1 MAADISPSAPGAG
14 RVAAFFDLGQTIM
27 ARSTVI
33 AYRRPFSAEGLIT
46 PKGIMAFGL
55 TAAAMAIN
63 NRDDDALHATRSR
76 LAQLVAGWP
85 VSTVQRIAQ
94 ETVEAVISPWVYA
107 EARQLITHHHAAGHE
122 VIIVS
127 AAPSVTVQP
136 IADYLGV
143 EHVIATELGV
153 DEGRFSGTVSFFCS
167 GSEKERA
174 IREIAAQRGYDLS
187 RCYAYSDAISDLP
200 MLECVGHPQVTNPDR
215 ALRKVAV
222 ANAWPIHTFRH
233 PVPLIPQEHQR
244 TAGAI
249 GALVALLASAAVGT
263 WCWLRHLDKMS
274 PTRRIRR
281 RLKRK
286 VRRQLRHSVRRAS
299 RAMRRRQTIMDR
311 LMGSLR

>member
-1 MAADISPSAPGAG
+1 
-14 RVAAFFDLGQTIM
+14 M

-46 PKGIMAFGL
+46 SKGIMAFAL
-55 TAAAMAIN
+55 SAAAMAIN
-63 NRDDDALHATRSR
+63 NRDDEALHAARSR

-94 ETVEAVISPWVYA
+94 ETVETVISPWVYA
-107 EARQLITHHHAAGHE
+107 EARELITRHHAAGHE

-136 IADYLGV
+136 IADYLRV

-167 GSEKERA
+167 GTEKEHA
-174 IREIAAQRGYDLS
+174 IRTIAAERGYDLS
-187 RCYAYSDAISDLP
+187 TCYAYSDAISDLP

-215 ALRKVAV
+215 ALRKVALM
-222 ANAWPIHTFRH
+222 NNWPIHTFRH

-249 GALVALLASAAVGT
+249 GALIAISASAAVGT
-263 WCWLRHLDKMS
+263 WYWLRHLDKMS

-281 RLKRK
+281 QLKRK
-286 VRRQLRHSVRRAS
+286 IRRQLRHSIRQATRAS
-299 RAMRRRQTIMDR
+299 RRRQTTMNRI
-311 LMGSLR
+311 LGSLR